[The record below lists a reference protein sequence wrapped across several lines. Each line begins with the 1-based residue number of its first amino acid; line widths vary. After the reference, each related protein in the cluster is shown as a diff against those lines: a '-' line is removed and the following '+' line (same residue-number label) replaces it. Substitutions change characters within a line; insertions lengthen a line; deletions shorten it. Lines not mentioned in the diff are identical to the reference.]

1 MKKSKTLVSITFTI
15 IAFMLLVGVN
25 IEVTAAASSK
35 QQIIVDKARITFE
48 TFMNNSNY
56 SWLKKNLHQAK
67 GLLIIP
73 SVLKGGFI
81 VGASGGTGLLL
92 VRDKESGN
100 WSQPGFYDVG
110 SITLGLQ
117 IGGEAAEVIMMVRT
131 QKALDKLYTS
141 SFKFGGD
148 TSVAAGPVGI
158 GAKGTITNDIVSFAK
173 SKGAYAGLTLEGAV
187 IEAKDEWNAAYYGT
201 SVTPSDI
208 FIKRSVINPGST
220 ELRLS
225 VAREGR

>member
-1 MKKSKTLVSITFTI
+1 MKTRKTLLRIIFAI
-15 IAFMLLVGVN
+15 IAAMLLIGIN
-25 IEVTAAASSK
+25 LGVTAAASSK

-48 TFMNNSNY
+48 TFMNDGSY
-56 SWLKKNLHQAK
+56 SWLKKNLWQAK

-81 VGASGGTGLLL
+81 VGGSGGTGLLI
-92 VRDKESGN
+92 VRDKESGG

-110 SITLGLQ
+110 SITIGFQ

-141 SFKFGGD
+141 SFKLGGD

-158 GAKGTITNDIVSFAK
+158 GAKGTITADIVSFTK
-173 SKGAYAGLTLEGAV
+173 SKGAYAGFTFEGAAL
-187 IEAKDEWNAAYYGT
+187 EARDEWNAAYYGKP
-201 SVTPSDI
+201 VTPSDI
-208 FIKRSVINPGST
+208 FIKRSVINPRST